1 MEQLAEESPALSALH
16 HPGIGKALMAIHGS
30 CAEPWTVESLA
41 REAGMSRST
50 FSQMFREL
58 VGEPPMRHLTVRRMQ
73 EARRLLADTSVPQQD
88 IAQRIGYRSQVGFH
102 LAFRKEFD
110 MTPGDF
116 RSRRASRTRTVQQ
129 VRDDG

>member
-1 MEQLAEESPALSALH
+1 
-16 HPGIGKALMAIHGS
+16 
-30 CAEPWTVESLA
+30 
-41 REAGMSRST
+41 MSRSV

-58 VGEPPMRHLTVRRMQ
+58 VGEPPMRHLMVRRLQ

-110 MTPGDF
+110 MTPGEY
-116 RSRRASRTRTVQQ
+116 RTRRARGTRP
-129 VRDDG
+129 RRRGRAGRPRIRHDEGPAYPA